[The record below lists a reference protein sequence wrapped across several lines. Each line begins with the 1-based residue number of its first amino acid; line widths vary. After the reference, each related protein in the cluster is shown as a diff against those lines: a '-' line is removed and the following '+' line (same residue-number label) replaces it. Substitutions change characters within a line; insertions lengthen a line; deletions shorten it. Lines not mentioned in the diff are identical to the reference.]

1 MLSLAQLSPSLFFLF
16 DNWSLDILINLSVH
30 RVLFHQCNDTLGWMV
45 DLVSILIIN
54 GNLVHKSLGQACKH
68 DWENFKFLCDFSNY
82 LILTRTYWSLTPLS
96 LIPPK
101 HYENASSL
109 LVFIRFSDFISG
121 KPFNIVAYML
131 SEILSPGFGVG
142 GGCLLSTRRRHD
154 FLLFFWELYQPAGCY
169 RLSSA
174 VLRKLG
180 MVWLSADGP
189 PNSHFDIGYDIS

>member
-1 MLSLAQLSPSLFFLF
+1 MY
-16 DNWSLDILINLSVH
+16 SVH

-121 KPFNIVAYML
+121 KPFYIVAYML
-131 SEILSPGFGVG
+131 SEIPKSRFWGRGRVLVVHAATPCF
-142 GGCLLSTRRRHD
+142 
-154 FLLFFWELYQPAGCY
+154 LFFF
-169 RLSSA
+169 
-174 VLRKLG
+174 LG
-180 MVWLSADGP
+180 ALSAGWLLQTFF
-189 PNSHFDIGYDIS
+189 SCFEKTWHGLAISWRTGK